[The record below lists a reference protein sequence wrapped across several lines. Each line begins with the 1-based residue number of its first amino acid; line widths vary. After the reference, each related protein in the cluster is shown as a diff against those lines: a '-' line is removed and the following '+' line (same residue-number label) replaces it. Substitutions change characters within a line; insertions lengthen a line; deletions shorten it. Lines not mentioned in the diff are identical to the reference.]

1 MMKHDEVDIQKDVLE
16 ELDWEPSID
25 AEDVGVTVRDGVV
38 TLTGTVDTYAE
49 KLEAEKAVFRIKG
62 VQAVANDLEVKLA
75 KTGRKTDTDIAAAA
89 VQAIKWN
96 VFVPE
101 DKIKITVE
109 NGWVTLTGEVPWQYQ
124 RDRAL
129 KAVRNLTGVRGADNL
144 LKVKPVLTHTGV
156 EGRIR
161 SALERMALEDAGSI
175 HVHVE
180 GGEVTLTGTVRSFAE
195 RDEAE
200 RAAWSAPGVK
210 QVHDRIKI
218 RSMVAM

>member
-1 MMKHDEVDIQKDVLE
+1 MKYDEVDIQKDVLE

-25 AEDVGVTVRDGVV
+25 AEDIGVTVREGVV
-38 TLTGTVDTYAE
+38 TLIGTVDTYAE
-49 KLEAEKAVFRIKG
+49 KLEAEKAAFRIKG

-96 VFVPE
+96 VFVP
-101 DKIKITVE
+101 DDRIRVTVE
-109 NGWVTLTGEVPWQYQ
+109 NGWVTLQGEVPWQYQ

-129 KAVRNLTGVRGADNL
+129 KAVRNLTGVRGVDNL
-144 LKVKPVLTHTGV
+144 LKVKPVLTPANV

-175 HVHVE
+175 HVSVE
-180 GGEVTLTGTVRSFAE
+180 GGDVTLTGTVRSFAE

-200 RAAWSAPGVK
+200 RAAWAAPGVK

-218 RSMVAM
+218 RSMVAL